1 MFSTSLNTREK
12 SFSLKFDKY
21 LLKKNSFINSVS
33 SEVEL
38 IISNIREKGD
48 SAIISYNNKF
58 DNRNISNTSE
68 LLFTKDVI
76 KKSAEKVGKE
86 VLNAMQFAFNRIIEY
101 HSESLSISKK
111 NLQNSQI
118 YSVSRPLDKVA
129 IYVPGGKASYPSS
142 VLMAAGPAK
151 ATGVNDIYLT
161 SPCPNNKINNLVL
174 AAASIAGI
182 QKVYSLGGVQAI
194 AAFGLGTD
202 TFPKVQKIVGPG
214 NQYVNEAKRQLYGE
228 VGIDML
234 AGPSEIVI
242 LADKYSNPLTV
253 AIDLMAQAEHD
264 ELASSILIS
273 LDKPFIDKVKKILK
287 KEISNLSR
295 QEIIEKSLSNQ
306 GAVIKV
312 RDALEAIKII
322 DLIAPEHLHLVNLDA
337 KEIANSVS
345 FAGMISIGEDSANG
359 LSDYVLGPSHIL
371 PTGGT
376 SRFSSPLSSEDFMV
390 KSTFIE
396 LGNSQNKSFYNE
408 LIKNA
413 SILAEAEGLS
423 AHSLSLLKRRK

>member
-1 MFSTSLNTREK
+1 MFSISLNTREK
-12 SFSLKFDKY
+12 SFALKFDKY
-21 LLKKNSFINSVS
+21 LLKKNSFNNSIS

-48 SAIISYNNKF
+48 SAIIGYNNKF
-58 DNRNISNTSE
+58 DNRNISHTSE

-101 HSESLSISKK
+101 HSESLSTSKK

-118 YSVSRPLDKVA
+118 FSVSRPLDKVA

-194 AAFGLGTD
+194 AAFALGTD

-273 LDKPFIDKVKKILK
+273 LDEPFIDKVKKILK

-312 RDALEAIKII
+312 RDALEAIKLII
-322 DLIAPEHLHLVNLDA
+322 LIAPEHLHLVNLDA

-423 AHSLSLLKRRK
+423 AHALSLLKRRK

>member
-58 DNRNISNTSE
+58 DNRNISHTSE

-76 KKSAEKVGKE
+76 KKSAEKVDKE

-101 HSESLSISKK
+101 HSESLSTSKK

-118 YSVSRPLDKVA
+118 FSVSRPLDKVA

>member
-12 SFSLKFDKY
+12 SFALKFDKY
-21 LLKKNSFINSVS
+21 LLKKNSFNNSIS

-101 HSESLSISKK
+101 HSESLSTSKK

-118 YSVSRPLDKVA
+118 FSVSRPLDKVA

-273 LDKPFIDKVKKILK
+273 LDEPFIDKVKKILK

-322 DLIAPEHLHLVNLDA
+322 NLIAPEHLHLVNLDA

-396 LGNSQNKSFYNE
+396 LGNIQNKSFYNE

>member
-1 MFSTSLNTREK
+1 MFSISLNTREK
-12 SFSLKFDKY
+12 SFALKFDKY
-21 LLKKNSFINSVS
+21 LLKKNSFNNSIS

-101 HSESLSISKK
+101 HSESLSTSKK

-118 YSVSRPLDKVA
+118 FSVSRPLDKVA

-194 AAFGLGTD
+194 AAFALGTD

-273 LDKPFIDKVKKILK
+273 LDEPFIDKVKKILK

-322 DLIAPEHLHLVNLDA
+322 NLIAPEHLHLVNLDA

-423 AHSLSLLKRRK
+423 AHALSLLKRRK

>member
-1 MFSTSLNTREK
+1 MFSISLNTREK
-12 SFSLKFDKY
+12 SFALKFDKY
-21 LLKKNSFINSVS
+21 LLKKNSFNNSIS

-58 DNRNISNTSE
+58 DNRNISHTSE

-101 HSESLSISKK
+101 HSESLSTSKK

-118 YSVSRPLDKVA
+118 FSVSRPLDKVA

-214 NQYVNEAKRQLYGE
+214 NQYVNEAKSQLYGE

>member
-12 SFSLKFDKY
+12 SFALKFDKY
-21 LLKKNSFINSVS
+21 LLKKNSSNKSIS

-76 KKSAEKVGKE
+76 KKSAKKVGKE

-101 HSESLSISKK
+101 HSESLSTSKK

-118 YSVSRPLDKVA
+118 FSVSRPLDKVA

-194 AAFGLGTD
+194 AAFALGTD

-273 LDKPFIDKVKKILK
+273 LDEPFIDKVKKILK

-312 RDALEAIKII
+312 RDAFEAIKII
-322 DLIAPEHLHLVNLDA
+322 NLIAPEHLHLVNLDA
-337 KEIANSVS
+337 KEIAISVS

>member
-12 SFSLKFDKY
+12 SFALKFDKY
-21 LLKKNSFINSVS
+21 LLKKNSFNNSIS

-38 IISNIREKGD
+38 IISNIRKKGD
-48 SAIISYNNKF
+48 SEIISYNNKF

-376 SRFSSPLSSEDFMV
+376 SRFSSPLSTEDFMV

-396 LGNSQNKSFYNE
+396 LGNSQNKSFYND

>member
-1 MFSTSLNTREK
+1 MFSTTLNTREK
-12 SFSLKFDKY
+12 SFALKFDKY
-21 LLKKNSFINSVS
+21 LLKKNSFNNSIS

-38 IISNIREKGD
+38 IISNIRKKGD
-48 SAIISYNNKF
+48 SEIISYNNKF